1 MDFEKGSMENIAITN
16 TKYSVDL
23 LNKYPHVIFVFGDN
37 MIRKGKGGQAII
49 SDCQNSF
56 GISTKRY
63 PKIPKMLST
72 ATEKMKSILH
82 YVTWSSLKD

>member
-49 SDCQNSF
+49 RDWLQHAPLF
-56 GISTKRY
+56 Y
-63 PKIPKMLST
+63 W
-72 ATEKMKSILH
+72 TESASNVAPEKVAK
-82 YVTWSSLKD
+82 KA